1 MRVVVDTNVLISALL
16 TDGKPRRLVALL
28 IDTGQ
33 LVSSAQMLAELADVA
48 SREKIGVRQSRVAS
62 FLSILSR
69 GAIQASV
76 KRAKRIVVED
86 PTDDIVLSTAL
97 EGNASYIVSG
107 DKHLLSLKRFRGV
120 RLVTVDEMLETLGSR
135 TDS

>member
-33 LVSSAQMLAELADVA
+33 LVSSTQILAELADVA
-48 SREKIGVRQSRVAS
+48 SREKFGVRQSRVAS

-69 GAIQASV
+69 GAILASV
-76 KRAKRIVVED
+76 KRARRIVVED
-86 PTDDIVLSTAL
+86 PEDDVVLGTAL
-97 EGNASYIVSG
+97 AGGASYVVSG
-107 DKHLLSLKRFRGV
+107 DRHLLDLGRFEGLRV
-120 RLVTVDEMLETLGSR
+120 VTVEEMLRILS
-135 TDS
+135 